1 MVRRRLVVGLALAL
15 AMTGV
20 AGARPSVLPSL
31 VLEDQEERKLDLDGL
46 RGRTVVVVYGGRA
59 GVEHHVA
66 WGKRL
71 DVSLRARGVYR
82 AEDPPRSRPVEIL
95 AVAQMGN
102 APKPVRGMVR
112 ALLRQKVEAG
122 YSLWLDWEGAM
133 SRLFGDNDPA
143 STVVV
148 ADREGVVQ
156 LVVAGLPDGQPWEA
170 VTAVLARLH

>member
-1 MVRRRLVVGLALAL
+1 MVRRRVVLAGLLALA
-15 AMTGV
+15 ASGM
-20 AGARPSVLPSL
+20 AGAGPATLPSL
-31 VLEDQEERKLDLDGL
+31 VFEDQEERKLDLDGL

-71 DVSLRARGVYR
+71 DATLRARGVYR
-82 AEDPPRSRPVEIL
+82 AEDPRGSRPVEIL

-102 APKPVRGMVR
+102 APKPVRPLVR
-112 ALLRQKVEAG
+112 AMLRGKVEAG
-122 YSLWLDWEGAM
+122 YSLWLDWEGEM

-148 ADREGVVQ
+148 ADRTGVVH
-156 LVVAGLPDGQPWEA
+156 LVVAGLPDGQPWDA
-170 VTAVLARLH
+170 VTAVLATLN

>member
-1 MVRRRLVVGLALAL
+1 MVRRRLVLGLVLALA
-15 AMTGV
+15 ATGV
-20 AGARPSVLPSL
+20 AGARPSALPSL
-31 VLEDQEERKLDLDGL
+31 VFEDQEERKLDLDGL

-71 DVSLRARGVYR
+71 DATLRARGVYR

-102 APKPVRGMVR
+102 APKPVRGLVR

-122 YSLWLDWEGAM
+122 YSLWLDWDDAM

-148 ADREGVVQ
+148 ADREGVVH

>member
-1 MVRRRLVVGLALAL
+1 MVWHRLVLGLALVL
-15 AMTGV
+15 LMTGA
-20 AGARPSVLPSL
+20 AGARPPVLPSL
-31 VLEDQEERKLDLDGL
+31 VFEDQEERKLDLDGL
-46 RGRTVVVVYGGRA
+46 RGHTVVVVYGGRA
-59 GVEHHVA
+59 GVEHHVT

-71 DVSLRARGVYR
+71 DASLRTRGVYR
-82 AEDPPRSRPVEIL
+82 AEDPPSSRPVEIL

-102 APKPVRGMVR
+102 PPKPLRGMVR

-122 YSLWLDWEGAM
+122 YSLWLDWEGEM

-148 ADREGVVQ
+148 ADREGTVQ
-156 LVVAGLPDGQPWEA
+156 LVVAGLPDGQAWEQ

>member
-1 MVRRRLVVGLALAL
+1 MVRRRLVLGLALAL

-20 AGARPSVLPSL
+20 AGAGPPVLPSL
-31 VLEDQEERKLDLDGL
+31 VFEDQEERKLDLDGL